1 MRCPNCGAEIGN
13 SDKCEYCGSAISSE
27 MRKEQEILNKKGC
40 PKCGSTN
47 IKFTRENHGEVS
59 GKSSKTIVHKTVG
72 ICNDCG
78 YTWYLEVEQPK
89 KRKTWLWV
97 LGWIFVFPVP
107 LTILMLR
114 KKDMKPILKYGI
126 IAAAWIVYLIIGLGG
141 NSSNKNPSTDNTT
154 VVAEQTKETETAE
167 QPADNKQNEA
177 VEDNSEKTE
186 SEEPVKENTKEQ
198 AEAETNNENKDE
210 EMTPEE
216 TPEEAPKEA
225 ESVPKEYKNALKK
238 AEQYSSIM
246 HMSKQGIYDQ
256 LTSEYGEGFPED
268 AAQYA
273 IDNIDAD
280 WEANAL
286 AKAQT
291 YSDTMH
297 MSKRGIYDQLIS
309 EYGEKFTEDEAQYAI
324 DNVEADWNENAL
336 AKAKDYQEHMSMSN
350 SAIYDQL
357 TSEYGEK
364 FTDEEAQ
371 YAVDHLE

>member
-97 LGWIFVFPVP
+97 LGWIFIFPVP

-198 AEAETNNENKDE
+198 AEAETNNENIDE